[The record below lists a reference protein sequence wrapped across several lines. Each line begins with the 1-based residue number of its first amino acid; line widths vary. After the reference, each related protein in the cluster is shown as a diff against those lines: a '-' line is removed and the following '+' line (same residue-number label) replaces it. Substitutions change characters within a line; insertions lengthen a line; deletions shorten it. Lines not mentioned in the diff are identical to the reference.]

1 LWLGANTNYRL
12 IGFPINM
19 LLAVTRYNVHSVEIK
34 QELQEKFQG
43 GYLVQVNP
51 LKLSLIPWSGVRLS
65 NRVLFT

>member
-43 GYLVQVNP
+43 
-51 LKLSLIPWSGVRLS
+51 
-65 NRVLFT
+65 VLGASEPSETVVDSMEWCTFE